1 VALDRPAHPDHVH
14 DPVTTRVGFL
24 LEQCLAPVPG
34 GTARYSRELARALA
48 VSAPDGSVVEGWTA
62 LHGSTAAAVVEGV
75 GGPHRLPLGR
85 RPLIAAW
92 ERGVGPVPRADLVH
106 APTLLAPPRR
116 GRPLVVTV
124 HDAVPW
130 THPET
135 LTQRGVA
142 WHRRMGQRVAA
153 SADAVVVPTHSVAE
167 ELAAFLDLGDCV
179 HVVPEGADTLVVPPD
194 AAERRAR
201 LGVPDAYLFSLA
213 TLEPR
218 KGLDVAVAAL
228 AEAVAPDL
236 PLLVAGQPGWG
247 GVDLDATA
255 ATVGLRDGRVR
266 ALGRLADADLAAVL
280 AGAVALVAPS
290 RAEGFGLPVAEAMA
304 LGVPVV
310 CSDAPALVE
319 VTAGAALTVP
329 VGDVVGLAEAL
340 RDVANDASLRTRLAA
355 AGRDRAASLT
365 WATAAE
371 ATWAIYRA
379 LL

>member
-1 VALDRPAHPDHVH
+1 M
-14 DPVTTRVGFL
+14 TQRVGFL

-34 GTARYSRELARALA
+34 GTARYARELAHALA
-48 VSAPDGSVVEGWTA
+48 AAAPDGFVVEGWTA
-62 LHGSTAAAVVEGV
+62 LHASTAAAVVEGV
-75 GGPHRLPLGR
+75 AGPHRLPLGR

-106 APTLLAPPRR
+106 APTLLAPPPR
-116 GRPLVVTV
+116 GRPLVVTI

-142 WHRRMGQRVAA
+142 WHRRMGQRVAT
-153 SADAVVVPTHSVAE
+153 SADAVVVPTRAVAE
-167 ELAAFLDLGDCV
+167 ELRAFLDLGDRV
-179 HVVPEGADTLVVPPD
+179 RVVPEGADTLVVPPD
-194 AAERRAR
+194 AAARRAR
-201 LGVPDAYLFSLA
+201 LGVDGAYLFSLA

-218 KGLDVAVAAL
+218 KGLDLAVAAL
-228 AEAVAPDL
+228 AEAAAPDL

-255 ATVGLRDGRVR
+255 ASAGLRDGRVR
-266 ALGRLADADLAAVL
+266 ALGRLPDDDLAAVF

-319 VTAGAALTVP
+319 VTAGAAVTVP
-329 VGDVVGLAEAL
+329 VDDVVGLAEAL
-340 RDVANDASLRTRLAA
+340 GQVAGDDALRARLVAAGRARAAILTWAAA
-355 AGRDRAASLT
+355 AGQT
-365 WATAAE
+365 WT
-371 ATWAIYRA
+371 IYGA

>member
-1 VALDRPAHPDHVH
+1 M
-14 DPVTTRVGFL
+14 TRVGFL

-34 GTARYSRELARALA
+34 GTARYSRELAAALA
-48 VSAPDGSVVEGWTA
+48 ATAPDGCGVDGWTA
-62 LHGSTAAAVVEGV
+62 LHASTAAAVVPGV
-75 GGPHRLPLGR
+75 AGPHRLPLGR

-142 WHRRMGQRVAA
+142 WHRRMGARVAA
-153 SADAVVVPTHSVAE
+153 SADLVIVPTAAVRADLAE
-167 ELAAFLDLGDCV
+167 FLDIGDRV
-179 HVVPEGADTLVVPPD
+179 RVVPEGADTIAVPAD
-194 AAERRAR
+194 AAARRDR
-201 LGVPDAYLFSLA
+201 LGLPERYLCTLA

-218 KGLDVAVAAL
+218 KGLDVALSAL
-228 AEAVAPDL
+228 AEAPAPDL
-236 PLLVAGQPGWG
+236 PLVVVGQPGWG

-255 ATVGLRDGRVR
+255 GSLGLAADRVR
-266 ALGRLADADLAAVL
+266 ALGRLPDDDLAAVL
-280 AGAVALVAPS
+280 AGALALVAPS

-304 LGVPVV
+304 AGVPVV
-310 CSDAPALVE
+310 CSDAAALVE

-329 VGDVVGLAEAL
+329 VGDVLALAEAL
-340 RDVANDASLRTRLAA
+340 GEVATDEALRARLVA
-355 AGRDRAASLT
+355 AGLARAADLT
-365 WATAAE
+365 WRNAAE
-371 ATWAIYRA
+371 ATWAVYGE